1 MGNES
6 PKKGVSPAEAI
17 GIVWDILFAIA
28 IPTMIFGLLGRWLDN
43 RYGTSPLFLAIGLLC
58 SLAAA
63 GLVVVRKGKR
73 IADRL

>member
-6 PKKGVSPAEAI
+6 PKKGVSPAEAM
-17 GIVWDILFAIA
+17 GIVWDLLFAIA
-28 IPTMIFGLLGRWLDN
+28 IPTTLLALLGRWLDR
-43 RYGTSPLFLAIGLLC
+43 RYNTSPLFLAIGLLLA
-58 SLAAA
+58 LAAA